1 MGRSLFGA
9 TCLIATIAGCS
20 PQGSLPPSPQPLP
33 YIAIR
38 QPPSPGETQILLLA
52 RIEGRFVIDDDCVR
66 IRAGK
71 ALLTPVF
78 YDGTVMGRDA
88 EGVFVEDTETGL
100 RFHDGDRVVGGG
112 GEIASDHIGKPSLA
126 SGPIPETCQGDL
138 TTLNPGMQRR

>member
-9 TCLIATIAGCS
+9 ACLMAAIAGCS

-38 QPPSPGETQILLLA
+38 QPPPAGQTQILLLA

-71 ALLTPVF
+71 ALVTPVF
-78 YDGTVMGRDA
+78 YDGTILGRDA
-88 EGVFVEDTETGL
+88 EGVFVEDAESGL
-100 RFHDGDRVVGGG
+100 RFHDGDRFVGGG
-112 GEIASDHIGKPSLA
+112 GEIASDHIGKLTLA
-126 SGPIPETCQGDL
+126 SGSIPEACQGDL
-138 TTLNPGMQRR
+138 GTLNPGMQHH